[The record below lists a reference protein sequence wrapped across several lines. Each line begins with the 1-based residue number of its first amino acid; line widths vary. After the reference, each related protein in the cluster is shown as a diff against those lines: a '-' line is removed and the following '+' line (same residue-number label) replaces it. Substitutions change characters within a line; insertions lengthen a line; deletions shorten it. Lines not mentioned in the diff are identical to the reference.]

1 MYNSAG
7 WNLGRNTLAGGIWV
21 PRRRRKPR
29 HSGTEWAEYD
39 GAPRQENATLG
50 LDWQIRIH

>member
-7 WNLGRNTLAGGIWV
+7 WNLGRNSLAGGIWV
-21 PRRRRKPR
+21 PRRPRKPG

-39 GAPRQENATLG
+39 GVPRPENATLG
-50 LDWQIRIH
+50 LDW